1 MGFVGR
7 WEGFHSKSFSL
18 AHVLLLIVTVTIS
31 IGLAFLLRKVEHKKI
46 HKTIKVF
53 ACIMLFSD
61 IIKWI
66 WDFSVLGK
74 FSFEKSFPFY
84 ICSLIIYVLP
94 FVAFGKGKV
103 QRACLACLSTICI
116 VGGFFGILFNVTVT
130 QFPFFHLNVL
140 NSFLYHGIMLFISF
154 WMWFSKVYVPNIKDT
169 YMFYIPFLV
178 FSIPVLILDLCFGW
192 DYMFFNGGIDTP
204 FNIVF
209 RAVPHPVY
217 IILLYLGLYIINIL
231 IFYIPTITRYFKNK
245 KSQQPK
251 ETVE

>member
-1 MGFVGR
+1 MGFVGK
-7 WEGFHSKSFSL
+7 WEGYQSKTFSL
-18 AHVLLLIVTVTIS
+18 EHILLLLVTVTIS

-46 HKTIKVF
+46 HKTLKVF

-74 FSFEKSFPFY
+74 FEMSKSFPFY

-94 FVAFGKGKV
+94 FVAFSKGKV
-103 QRACLACLSTICI
+103 QQSCMACLSTICI

-130 QFPFFHLNVL
+130 QFPFYHLNVL

-154 WMWFSKVYVPNIKDT
+154 WMWFSKFYVPKIQDT
-169 YMFYIPFLV
+169 YLFYIPFV
-178 FSIPVLILDLCFGW
+178 IFSIPVLILDLVFGW

-204 FNIVF
+204 FNILF
-209 RAVPHPVY
+209 KLVPHPIY
-217 IILLYLGLYIINIL
+217 IILIYVGFYIINLL
-231 IFYIPTITRYFKNK
+231 IFYIPTIVRHFKNK
-245 KSQQPK
+245 TPMKTK
-251 ETVE
+251 EITQ